1 MLILATALCGLAFVA
16 GGCDGGWGPFAPP
29 PTPTATATPTQTP
42 TATATGTSTPT
53 ATRTGTPTETSTPT
67 STSTPTRTATP
78 TNTPTPTATPPVW
91 PDECRYIRWLG
102 TGLLKLSTYG
112 GNLQQDERALGAA
125 GIFDGSW
132 RTRTLADL
140 AAMRD
145 TAGPIRDG
153 YGAAPPS
160 ALLDLDWEA
169 RNYAAQVATASG
181 RAHDTLSA
189 YDVVGFNGAS
199 QAFGPMS
206 DAGTQL
212 LADLDRWAR
221 GRRQASFAAAATSC
235 R

>member
-1 MLILATALCGLAFVA
+1 M
-16 GGCDGGWGPFAPP
+16 GPFAPLA
-29 PTPTATATPTQTP
+29 TPTATATPTE
-42 TATATGTSTPT
+42 TATATATATNTPTVTSTRT
-53 ATRTGTPTETSTPT
+53 ATETSTRT
-67 STSTPTRTATP
+67 DTATPTQTATP

-112 GNLQQDERALGAA
+112 GNLQQDQRALGPA

-132 RTRTLADL
+132 PTRTLADL
-140 AAMRD
+140 AALRD

-153 YGAAPPS
+153 YGAAPPT

-169 RNYAAQVATASG
+169 RNYAAQVVTASS

-206 DAGTQL
+206 DAGTRL
-212 LADLDRWAR
+212 LGDLDRWAR
-221 GRRQASFAAAATSC
+221 GGGRPVSPPPPRPAAEPASGAH
-235 R
+235 